1 MLWLTQNILNKTG
14 ATLVASSSNVYY
26 PSANILTPLACDVW
40 RSKGLSVTETLLIT
54 FDTTYVNDTSH
65 PLYVVLSGHNM
76 SSVLASAPVAT
87 MLGTSTP
94 TYNLTPYSQD
104 PTYVFKITSAVVN
117 LGAMLI
123 TFTKNN
129 AADIL
134 QMGKIYVGYGVETGN
149 GGTPSMGAFDRA
161 FDARTNTDYSI
172 LGQKY
177 SEARS
182 TNWAASFT
190 IPLIGETMEAFQRTV
205 FGTFGTYTP
214 FWLVVNNVD
223 SYSNGELGIPR
234 YCTLSKTPSES
245 LIDYGA
251 EYQWAVTLD
260 LEQQL

>member
-14 ATLVASSSNVYY
+14 ASLAASSSNVYF
-26 PSANILTPLACDVW
+26 PSSNILTPLACDVW
-40 RSKGLSVTETLLIT
+40 RSKGLSATETLTIT
-54 FDTTYVNDTSH
+54 FDTTYVNDANN
-65 PLYVVLSGHNM
+65 PLYIVLSGHNM
-76 SSVLASAPVAT
+76 ASVLASAPVAT

-94 TYNLTPYSQD
+94 TYNLTPYIND
-104 PTYVFKITSAVVN
+104 PTVVFKITSAVVN
-117 LGAMLI
+117 LGAVLL

-134 QMGKIYVGYGVETGN
+134 QMGKIYIGYGVETGN
-149 GGTPSMGAFDRA
+149 QGTPVMGGLDRS
-161 FDARTNTDYSI
+161 FGARVNVDYSI

-177 SEARS
+177 AEARS
-182 TNWAASFT
+182 VNWAASLS

-223 SYSNGELGIPR
+223 GYSNGELGIPR
-234 YCTLSKTPSES
+234 YCSLSSQPAES
-245 LIDYGA
+245 LIDYGN
-251 EYQWAVTLD
+251 EYQWSVTLD